1 MISMAR
7 TLGAPDTVPAGS
19 VARSTSMAD
28 LSARSRPD
36 TCEVM
41 CITWL

>member
-19 VARSTSMAD
+19 VARSTSTGD
-28 LSARSRPD
+28 RSGASFPD
-36 TCEVM
+36 TWEVR

>member
-7 TLGAPDTVPAGS
+7 TFGAPDTVPAGS
-19 VARSTSMAD
+19 VARSTSIGPFPGA
-28 LSARSRPD
+28 SSPD
-36 TCEVM
+36 TCEVR

>member
-7 TLGAPDTVPAGS
+7 TLGAPETVPAGI
-19 VARSTSMAD
+19 VARSTSTGVRP
-28 LSARSRPD
+28 ARRRPE